1 MCVLVVYPTKLEI
14 GVQMKNNNIL
24 NFIKS
29 LIVFGAFG
37 FVAFNLSCEY
47 VKADNENLEE
57 KLFKRI
63 EASAGLNQLD
73 KVKDDIKRVLKLNP
87 KHAGATFY
95 AGKYCLQRGDFE
107 NAEKF
112 LKRVTYDPTYGQKA
126 NKLLADIKIKK
137 YNSRFITNLKVYL
150 NGESFDQALKLCED
164 ALEDMPDNHELLFS
178 AAYASC
184 MLGKKEKAETYT
196 ELYALQVGNT
206 PQYAELKTLVDAWFT
221 DSFENDVAIEK
232 FLSLKSKNI
241 LTSPVKKRIKQILI
255 ANKAIDKYEDFIKKE
270 ISQPGSDKDAV
281 ERELI
286 TFLLE
291 QNQFNKALELLNN
304 RPVDSLE
311 DNLLYCWA
319 LCQTNEEIKALNA
332 AKHLMTA
339 APRDL
344 RVYKAWIEAWLS
356 YTEKNKNTPD
366 GRDSDGTPY
375 QNTVERILRLLRP
388 DKLVDKDPVLLID
401 LLRMASFSGK
411 DEEAQKIHNE
421 VAKIAFNDDLE
432 PHLLKTC
439 DELVEFEKSKMA
451 INILE
456 SAVNQLP
463 NNYNLSL
470 KLAQI
475 YMASNP
481 SAAVR
486 ICEEVMEQQPD
497 LIRAVIMW
505 SDAMNLAGRG
515 GEAISELIKR
525 VSDGTLNDIA
535 KRQLHV
541 KIEQLRIQGAED
553 TPYTKTPKRGEG
565 KKYGDDPGDSEE
577 EEEDD
582 SPDTG
587 SFRSNPDSDSNSEP
601 VSDSDS
607 VSDSEFDSNSDSE
620 SESELDSDSESN
632 SNSDINTYSPPESE
646 ELDEE
651 SFDE

>member
-1 MCVLVVYPTKLEI
+1 
-14 GVQMKNNNIL
+14 MKNNTFL
-24 NFIKS
+24 NTLKS

-37 FVAFNLSCEY
+37 IVAFNLSCEY
-47 VKADNENLEE
+47 AKADNENLEE

-87 KHAGATFY
+87 KHSGATFY

-112 LKRVTYDPTYGQKA
+112 LKRVSYDPVYGQKA

-137 YNSRFITNLKVYL
+137 YNNHFITNLKVYL
-150 NGESFDQALKLCED
+150 NGEAFDQALKLCED

-184 MLGKKEKAETYT
+184 MLGKKEKADTYT
-196 ELYALQVGNT
+196 ELYSLQVGNT
-206 PQYAELKTLVDAWFT
+206 SQYAELKTLVDAWFT
-221 DSFENDVAIEK
+221 DSFDSDVAIEK

-241 LTSPVKKRIKQILI
+241 LTPPVKRRIKQILVE
-255 ANKAIDKYEDFIKKE
+255 NKAIDKYEDFIKKE
-270 ISQPGSDKDAV
+270 ISQPGSDKDAL

-304 RPVDSLE
+304 RPIDSLE

-319 LCQTNEEIKALNA
+319 LCQTNQDIKALNT

-344 RVYKAWIEAWLS
+344 RAYKAWIEAWLS
-356 YTEKNKNTPD
+356 YTEKNKNTPE

-375 QNTVERILRLLRP
+375 KDTVERILRLLRP
-388 DKLVDKDPVLLID
+388 DKLVNKEPVLLID
-401 LLRMASFSGK
+401 LLRLASFSNK
-411 DEEAQKIHNE
+411 DIEAQKIHNE
-421 VAKIAFNDDLE
+421 VAKIAFNNELE
-432 PHLLKTC
+432 QHLLKTC
-439 DELVEFEKSKMA
+439 DELVEFERSKMA

-475 YMASNP
+475 YMANNP
-481 SAAVR
+481 SAAIR

-497 LIRAVIMW
+497 LIRAVLMW
-505 SDAMNLAGRG
+505 SDAMNYAGRG
-515 GEAISELIKR
+515 GEAVSELVKR
-525 VSDGTLNDIA
+525 VSDGSLNDIA
-535 KRQLHV
+535 KRQLHM
-541 KIEQLRIQGAED
+541 KLEQLRIQGADD
-553 TPYTKTPKRGEG
+553 TPYAKTPKREEG
-565 KKYGDDPGDSEE
+565 KKFGDDPGDSDN
-577 EEEDD
+577 EEEDT

-587 SFRSNPDSDSNSEP
+587 SFRSEPESDTESES
-601 VSDSDS
+601 VSETESLSDSDS
-607 VSDSEFDSNSDSE
+607 DT
-620 SESELDSDSESN
+620 DSESN
-632 SNSDINTYSPPESE
+632 SNSDINSYSLPESE
-646 ELDEE
+646 EPDEE